1 MCISFFFMWSF
12 AFHFCILTLNIW
24 MVIVWT
30 VFRWIDKNF
39 TVCDFSLCVLATN
52 LPRCHQGDTNCVAN
66 IINTYVRTLKDG
78 RRDINMVSIDPLR
91 VDEVDII
98 QGSDSPVNVNLNFKD
113 VLFYGL
119 STLDVKKVVWVEP

>member
-1 MCISFFFMWSF
+1 M
-12 AFHFCILTLNIW
+12 
-24 MVIVWT
+24 
-30 VFRWIDKNF
+30 
-39 TVCDFSLCVLATN
+39 
-52 LPRCHQGDTNCVAN
+52 
-66 IINTYVRTLKDG
+66 RTLKDG

-119 STLDVKKVVWVEP
+119 STLDVKKVV